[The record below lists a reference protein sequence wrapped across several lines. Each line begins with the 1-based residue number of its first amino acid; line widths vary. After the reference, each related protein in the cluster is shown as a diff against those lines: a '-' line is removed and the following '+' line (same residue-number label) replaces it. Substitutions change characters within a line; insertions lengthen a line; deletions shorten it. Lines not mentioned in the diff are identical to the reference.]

1 MLVSQIRY
9 TKYNSLSHSCGM
21 LFGQVECV
29 HVATTVLHQLQ
40 HVLTMLLLPFCD
52 VITKWHLNLVSKG
65 MEQQTNK
72 TYLDKLYTD
81 DKLDKFNQLHVVTS
95 LFFKLL

>member
-1 MLVSQIRY
+1 
-9 TKYNSLSHSCGM
+9 
-21 LFGQVECV
+21 
-29 HVATTVLHQLQ
+29 
-40 HVLTMLLLPFCD
+40 
-52 VITKWHLNLVSKG
+52 

-95 LFFKLL
+95 LFFKLCYYNITYPNAPTPPVVTRVREEHRCQQFCTAWGSSTVDSTGV